1 MELSATAYVILG
13 MLRKEPR
20 SGYEIKQQVDNS
32 TRFFWAA
39 SYGQIYPELAKL
51 AEAGLVTGEE
61 LPTGGRKRTVYRLT
75 RAGRAELRR
84 WLDELPERLELR
96 DEGLLK
102 LFFAGAVDRD
112 KALEIIDAKRRIAEE
127 KLAALRAIEP
137 RAAEAVTAGD
147 PYPHLVLRYGVE
159 MSEWTIAW
167 CERARAELEGGK

>member
-1 MELSATAYVILG
+1 MELSATAYVVLG

-20 SGYEIKQQVDNS
+20 SGYEIKQVVDHS

-51 AEAGLVTGEE
+51 AQAGLVEGEE
-61 LPTGGRKRTVYRLT
+61 QPTGGRKRTVYRLT
-75 RAGRAELRR
+75 DAGRAELRR

-102 LFFAGAVDRD
+102 LFFAGAADEG
-112 KALEIIDAKRRIAEE
+112 KALEIVDAKRRIAEE

-137 RAAEAVTAGD
+137 RVAEMSSDD
-147 PYPHLVLRYGVE
+147 PYPYLVLRYGVE

>member
-1 MELSATAYVILG
+1 MKLSATAYVILG
-13 MLRKEPR
+13 MLRNEPR

-61 LPTGGRKRTVYRLT
+61 QPTGGRKRTIYRLT
-75 RAGRAELRR
+75 RTGRAELRR

-112 KALEIIDAKRRIAEE
+112 KALGIIDARRRMAED

-137 RAAEAVTAGD
+137 RAVETASSGD

-167 CERARAELEGGK
+167 CKRARAEVEKGK